1 MADELKPCPFCGD
14 DGIVRQCG
22 GRDRKLVQCDICGIS
37 HFSWQ
42 DRPIEYSLLARAEA
56 AEQLAEAAA
65 SQLRA
70 AVDAFEAAE
79 KRANDYHRRAQKM
92 AAALAREIATGGGP
106 SLGRA
111 LANAGYE
118 AEKTLREAAEG
129 KLEKVQEFALAYSAS
144 LSEFARFSIHAIL
157 APDTGGE
164 KGES

>member
-70 AVDAFEAAE
+70 AVDA
-79 KRANDYHRRAQKM
+79 
-92 AAALAREIATGGGP
+92 
-106 SLGRA
+106 
-111 LANAGYE
+111 YE
-118 AEKTLREAAEG
+118 RAEG
-129 KLEKVQEFALAYSAS
+129 KLAWRPIETAPKDGTHILLSAPGRVTCGEWIVPNGPDWDDEPLWGS
-144 LSEFARFSIHAIL
+144 WDGNFSEENPPTHWQPLPAPPAIL
-157 APDTGGE
+157 APDTSGEGGE
-164 KGES
+164 S

>member
-1 MADELKPCPFCGD
+1 MSSNPMRYSPAFG
-14 DGIVRQCG
+14 G
-22 GRDRKLVQCDICGIS
+22 GRTMEEDERGKYVKFDDYAAATS
-37 HFSWQ
+37 
-42 DRPIEYSLLARAEA
+42 RAES
-56 AEQLAEAAA
+56 AEQLAETVA